1 MSVHDVLR
9 AAVHE
14 RIKQGVPYLKEDE
27 DDLLATVPDRAT
39 PPPTRAFTDYVRD
52 IIERFERSRFGPKP
66 VRKG

>member
-27 DDLLATVPDRAT
+27 DALLSLVPDLAT
-39 PPPTRAFTDYVRD
+39 PPPTRVFVDHIQA
-52 IIERFERSRFGPKP
+52 IIERFERERFGPKP